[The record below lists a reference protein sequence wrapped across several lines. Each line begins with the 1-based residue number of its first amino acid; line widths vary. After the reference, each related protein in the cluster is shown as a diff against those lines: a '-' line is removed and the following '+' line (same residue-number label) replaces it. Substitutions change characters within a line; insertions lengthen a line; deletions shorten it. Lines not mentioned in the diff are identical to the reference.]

1 MSLSGPGSRLDSH
14 QSDNLATLRRKGLSF
29 KLATRAN
36 ATVLEYAR
44 KLSNPN
50 SKRPVDGELFMV
62 ATSGSSTAIV
72 NTLSLS
78 HGVTAREIELPDYDK
93 DRLEDVGFL
102 TAMTLVLL
110 GNYAQTGHFGG
121 PLAYTPYAVTS
132 HLVGP
137 DLGGLRYDY
146 RRPKHPYSDRFM
158 LAGGHNAPVTYALW
172 MILGE
177 ALARKHALTGDDRY
191 AADPNT
197 SMLSIDALGF
207 RRGRGALDTLLQEND
222 LVDHPLMAQAKIRGI
237 RSLAGHSETTDLTN
251 DVNGGPSGIGIATS
265 AGKAAFWDIVGA
277 PDSLKIMAIEGEFAM
292 TSGHSQEM
300 KTAAVAQQVG
310 KRLRILLSYNNAGI
324 DDELVGSVIRP
335 VYDAYRIE
343 DQWAAYGWN
352 VMTLD
357 NGNDYDQVVAA
368 FKTMEEWDH
377 EDDRPMIVVGKTV
390 KGWWPAAVDGQIPG
404 YGEQVV
410 SYHSHPYNLAMNGD
424 YFVGLAE
431 TFERRFGVEFEGIRD
446 GAVSDDR
453 DRLIQFKKNIDVA
466 MSVLEKNG
474 LGDWI
479 ADRLVELGESVDD
492 SLPLRIDRATD
503 PFKDPRLAVKNL
515 PVEPQNL
522 TVTNPSTGEEKGL
535 SIKLFEEPGN
545 VRGTRRAISEIIK
558 WANYVTNNRFIVV
571 AADLAESI
579 NVEHGAIWDTFDP
592 VANPSGGR
600 LKAAIQEA
608 GNASTAIGL
617 VGQSVS
623 LDPDEHVGVWALSGT
638 YGAFTPLMY
647 LPSRVWSQQNQD
659 SPFRTGVLHILAGH
673 SGPETA
679 ADARTHFGIFSPQV
693 WKLFPRGQAITLS
706 FWDYNDV
713 APSYFAAAEIAAR
726 EKEVGVIVLEV
737 ARPDFP
743 VADRSTFADT
753 DLRAAAK
760 GFYLIRDFD
769 PDKPRHGSVVVQGSS
784 STVNLVSVLPRLEEE
799 GVNVRVIAAISDE
812 LFTRQ
817 SQEYQDSVLPASA
830 KYDMMIVTTGTR
842 RMWPVQNVGPLTD
855 EYSLTSDWD
864 NQWLTGGSESDV
876 IAEAHLDADS
886 IYAGIKR
893 FANERESRMSRQR
906 DALAVLG

>member
-1 MSLSGPGSRLDSH
+1 
-14 QSDNLATLRRKGLSF
+14 
-29 KLATRAN
+29 
-36 ATVLEYAR
+36 
-44 KLSNPN
+44 
-50 SKRPVDGELFMV
+50 MV

-78 HGVTAREIELPDYDK
+78 HGMTAREVELPDYDK
-93 DRLEDVGFL
+93 ERLEDVGFL

-121 PLAYTPYAVTS
+121 PLAYTPYTVTS

-146 RRPKHPYSDRFM
+146 RRPKHPYADRFM

-191 AADPNT
+191 AADPYT

-207 RRGRGALDTLLQEND
+207 RRGREALDTLLQETD
-222 LVDHPLMAQAKIRGI
+222 LVDHPLMEQAKIRGI

-251 DVNGGPSGIGIATS
+251 DVNGGPSGIGIATA

-404 YGEQVV
+404 YGEQVI

-453 DRLIQFKKNIDVA
+453 ERLIQFKKNIDVA
-466 MSVLEKNG
+466 MSVTNSSS
-474 LGDWI
+474 
-479 ADRLVELGESVDD
+479 GEQ
-492 SLPLRIDRATD
+492 
-503 PFKDPRLAVKNL
+503 KD
-515 PVEPQNL
+515 
-522 TVTNPSTGEEKGL
+522 L

-679 ADARTHFGIFSPQV
+679 ADARTHFGIFAPQV

-713 APSYFAAAEIAAR
+713 APGYFAAAEIAAR

-743 VADRSTFADT
+743 VADRSTFADS
-753 DLRAAAK
+753 DLKAAAK
-760 GFYLIRDFD
+760 GLYLIRDFD

-799 GVNVRVIAAISDE
+799 GVNVRVIAAISEE

-817 SQEYQDSVLPASA
+817 SQEYQDSVLPTSA
-830 KYDMMIVTTGTR
+830 KYDMMVVTTGTR

-864 NQWLTGGSESDV
+864 NQWLTGGTEADV
-876 IAEAHLDADS
+876 IAEAHLDAES
-886 IYAGIKR
+886 IYTGIKR
-893 FANERESRMSRQR
+893 FADERESRMSRQKE
-906 DALAVLG
+906 ALAVLG

>member
-1 MSLSGPGSRLDSH
+1 MAET
-14 QSDNLATLRRKGLSF
+14 N
-29 KLATRAN
+29 
-36 ATVLEYAR
+36 
-44 KLSNPN
+44 
-50 SKRPVDGELFMV
+50 
-62 ATSGSSTAIV
+62 GSSTATV
-72 NTLSLS
+72 HALSLS
-78 HGVTAREIELPDYDK
+78 QGKAARTVELPDYDK
-93 DRLEDVGFL
+93 ERIEDVGFL

-121 PLAYTPYAVTS
+121 PLAYTPYTVAS
-132 HLVGP
+132 HLIGP
-137 DLGGLRYDY
+137 ELGGLRYDY
-146 RRPKHPYSDRFM
+146 RRPKHPYADRFM

-172 MILGE
+172 MIMGE
-177 ALARKHALTGDDRY
+177 ALARKHARTGDHRY
-191 AADPNT
+191 IADPRT

-207 RRGRGALDTLLQEND
+207 RRGREALDTLLRERGLD
-222 LVDHPLMAQAKIRGI
+222 DHPLMAQAKLRGI

-265 AGKAAFWDIVGA
+265 AGKAAFWDIMGA
-277 PDSLKIMAIEGEFAM
+277 PDSLKIIAIEGEFAM

-357 NGNDYDQVVAA
+357 DGNDYDQVVAA
-368 FKTMEEWDH
+368 LKTMEDWDR

-390 KGWWPAAVDGQIPG
+390 KGWWPGAVDGKIPG
-404 YGEQVV
+404 FGDQVV

-424 YFVGLAE
+424 YFAALAG
-431 TFERRFGVEFEGIRD
+431 TFEKRFGVEFEGIRD

-453 DRLIQFKKNIDVA
+453 ERLIQFKRNMDVA
-466 MSVLEKNG
+466 MSVLDKNG

-479 ADRLVELGESVDD
+479 ADRLADIGDSVDD
-492 SLPLRIDRATD
+492 GLPLRVDRYRD
-503 PFKDPRLAVKNL
+503 PFTDSRLLVENL
-515 PVEPQNL
+515 PTEPQNPK
-522 TVTNPSTGEEKGL
+522 VTNPSSGETKNL

-558 WANYVTNNRFIVV
+558 WTNYVTDNRFIVV

-579 NVEHGAIWDTFDP
+579 NVEHGAVWDTFDP
-592 VANPSGGR
+592 VANPGGGR

-623 LDPDEHVGVWALSGT
+623 PDPGRHVGVWALSGT

-647 LPSRVWSQQNQD
+647 LPARVWSQQNQD

-679 ADARTHFGIFSPQV
+679 ADARTHFGIFAPQV

-713 APSYFAAAEIAAR
+713 APGYFAAAEIAAR
-726 EKEVGVIVLEV
+726 DPKVGVIVLEV

-753 DLRAAAK
+753 DLKAASK
-760 GFYLIRDFD
+760 GFYMIRDFN
-769 PDKPRHGSVVVQGSS
+769 PDMPSRDGYVLVQGSS
-784 STVNLVSVLPRLEEE
+784 STVNLVSVLPKLEDD
-799 GVNVRVIAAISDE
+799 GVNVRVIAAISEE

-817 SQEYQDSVLPASA
+817 PQAYQDAILPPGA
-830 KYDMMIVTTGTR
+830 KSDMMVVTTGTR
-842 RMWPVQNVGPLTD
+842 RMWPLQNPGPLTD

-864 NQWLTGGSESDV
+864 NQWLTGGTEADV
-876 IAEAHLDADS
+876 IAEARLDADS

-893 FANERESRMSRQR
+893 FANERESRITRQLE
-906 DALAVLG
+906 ALSALG

>member
-1 MSLSGPGSRLDSH
+1 MA
-14 QSDNLATLRRKGLSF
+14 AT
-29 KLATRAN
+29 N
-36 ATVLEYAR
+36 
-44 KLSNPN
+44 
-50 SKRPVDGELFMV
+50 
-62 ATSGSSTAIV
+62 GSSIATV

-78 HGVTAREIELPDYDK
+78 HSSAARQVALPDYDK
-93 DRLEDVGFL
+93 EKLEDVGFL

-121 PLAYTPYAVTS
+121 PLAYTPYTVTS
-132 HLVGP
+132 HLIGP
-137 DLGGLRYDY
+137 DMGGLRYDY
-146 RRPKHPYSDRFM
+146 RRPKHPYADRFM

-172 MILGE
+172 MVMGE
-177 ALARKHALTGDDRY
+177 ALARKRAATGDDRY
-191 AADPNT
+191 AADPAA

-207 RRGRGALDTLLQEND
+207 RRGRGALDTILADNGLT
-222 LVDHPLMAQAKIRGI
+222 DHPIMEQAKIRGI

-277 PDSLKIMAIEGEFAM
+277 PDSLKIIAIEGEFAM

-324 DDELVGSVIRP
+324 DDELVGSVIKP

-352 VMTLD
+352 VLTLD
-357 NGNDYDQVVAA
+357 DGNDYDQVAA
-368 FKTMEEWDH
+368 ALKTMEDWDH

-390 KGWWPAAVDGQIPG
+390 KGWWPGAVDGKVPGFGDQI
-404 YGEQVV
+404 V

-424 YFVGLAE
+424 YFVALAE

-446 GAVSDDR
+446 GAVSDER
-453 DRLIQFKKNIDVA
+453 ERLIQFKTNMDVA

-479 ADRLVELGESVDD
+479 ADRLVEIGESVDD
-492 SLPLRIDRATD
+492 SLPLRIDRDAD
-503 PFKDPRLAVKNL
+503 PFQDARLAVENL
-515 PVEPQNL
+515 PVEPQ
-522 TVTNPSTGEEKGL
+522 TPKVVNPSSGDEKEV
-535 SIKLFEEPGN
+535 SITLFEEPGN

-558 WANYVTNNRFIVV
+558 WMNYVTDNRFIVV

-592 VANPSGGR
+592 VANPGGGR

-617 VGQSVS
+617 VGQSAS
-623 LDPDEHVGVWALSGT
+623 LDPDTHVGVWALSGT

-647 LPSRVWSQQNQD
+647 LPARVWSQQNQD

-679 ADARTHFGIFSPQV
+679 ADARTHFGIFAPQV
-693 WKLFPRGQAITLS
+693 WKLFPRGQVITLS

-713 APSYFAAAEIAAR
+713 APGYFAAAEIAAR
-726 EKEVGVIVLEV
+726 DPKVGVIALEV

-743 VADRSTFADT
+743 VADRSSFADS
-753 DLRAAAK
+753 DLKAAAK
-760 GFYLIRDFD
+760 GFYVIRDFE
-769 PDKPRHGSVVVQGSS
+769 PDKPKHGYVVVQGSS
-784 STVNLVSVLPRLEEE
+784 STVNLMSALPKLEEA
-799 GVNVRVIAAISDE
+799 GVNVRVIAAISEE
-812 LFTRQ
+812 LFARQ
-817 SQEYQDSVLPASA
+817 PEEYRQSVLPDGAR
-830 KYDMMIVTTGTR
+830 YDLMVVTTGTR
-842 RMWPVQNVGPLTD
+842 RVWPLQNVGPLTD

-864 NQWLTGGSESDV
+864 NQWLTGGSEADV
-876 IAEAHLDADS
+876 ISEARLDADS
-886 IYAGIKR
+886 IYDGILR
-893 FANERESRMSRQR
+893 FANERDSRISRQNA
-906 DALAVLG
+906 ALAALR